1 MKPWAQCDE
10 PVVAFDLANLSAL
23 MTQISSVLCSSV
35 GYVDR
40 RSVPHKSICPPPT
53 ATLAASWEVAALE
66 PSHRLLAQQ
75 NVAADDEVS
84 SSRTVEHPNLS
95 TARPNLLRTWGSSH
109 QFRCSMTF
117 CDCSLSTEL
126 TKPRKWCQPNFWDE
140 NAMLNCRDP
149 GLCTSQVWQRVTM
162 YYYCV
167 VNSQCSNQ
175 RTGWKEYVNICRSRQ
190 ARFQP

>member
-1 MKPWAQCDE
+1 MQNEQVLTVANECLHKAYAVYAQTGLHRCLRNLRRLHGSLRLGHNLSCGVPTLWFFPDFPASRKKKRYSNALYLKLVSPVFQAMKPWAQCDE

-95 TARPNLLRTWGSSH
+95 TARPNLLRT
-109 QFRCSMTF
+109 
-117 CDCSLSTEL
+117 
-126 TKPRKWCQPNFWDE
+126 
-140 NAMLNCRDP
+140 
-149 GLCTSQVWQRVTM
+149 
-162 YYYCV
+162 
-167 VNSQCSNQ
+167 
-175 RTGWKEYVNICRSRQ
+175 
-190 ARFQP
+190 

>member
-1 MKPWAQCDE
+1 MSPVFQAMKPRAQQCDE

-23 MTQISSVLCSSV
+23 MTQINSVLCSSV
-35 GYVDR
+35 GYVDQ

-95 TARPNLLRTWGSSH
+95 TARPNLLRT
-109 QFRCSMTF
+109 
-117 CDCSLSTEL
+117 
-126 TKPRKWCQPNFWDE
+126 
-140 NAMLNCRDP
+140 
-149 GLCTSQVWQRVTM
+149 
-162 YYYCV
+162 
-167 VNSQCSNQ
+167 
-175 RTGWKEYVNICRSRQ
+175 
-190 ARFQP
+190 

>member
-1 MKPWAQCDE
+1 MQNEQVLTVANECLHKAYAVYAQTGLHRCLRNLRRLHGSLRLGHNLSCGVPTLSIFLHLEKKRYSDALYLKLMSPVFQAMKPRAQQCDE

-84 SSRTVEHPNLS
+84 SSRTVDHPNLS
-95 TARPNLLRTWGSSH
+95 TARPNLLRT
-109 QFRCSMTF
+109 
-117 CDCSLSTEL
+117 
-126 TKPRKWCQPNFWDE
+126 
-140 NAMLNCRDP
+140 
-149 GLCTSQVWQRVTM
+149 
-162 YYYCV
+162 
-167 VNSQCSNQ
+167 
-175 RTGWKEYVNICRSRQ
+175 
-190 ARFQP
+190 